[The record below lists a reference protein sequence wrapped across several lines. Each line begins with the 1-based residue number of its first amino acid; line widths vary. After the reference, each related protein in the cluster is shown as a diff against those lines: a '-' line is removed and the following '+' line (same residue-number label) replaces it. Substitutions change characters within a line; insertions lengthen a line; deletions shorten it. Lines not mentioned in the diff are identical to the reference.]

1 MLKQFYEKALPRQG
15 VYCVSA
21 IDPSSK
27 KTINRF
33 AETLDEVVVEVEKFN
48 QKQQNVYVA
57 LGSFDG
63 FSRKAE
69 HCIFFRSFFIDLDV
83 GIDKAEQGKGYASK
97 EEALE
102 ALDIFLEQTELP
114 PPVRLDSGTGIHA
127 YWLLDEEVPI
137 EEYLPYAEKFKA
149 FCLARIHADPAVMAD
164 ASRIMRCP
172 GSLNYKT
179 DPPSPAFVID
189 EVIHSYNF
197 SAFKDFL
204 GEVAEEKSVD
214 DIIAAL
220 PKGLDDETRKMLKM
234 DNFTFNFE
242 TLAEKSFEG
251 SGCAQVLH
259 ALENEKTVGRDLWAG
274 VLTVAVHCEDGSEAI
289 HKMSSEHPDYNYE
302 ATEKTARSFNAP
314 RTCDWFAE
322 NFPERCEGCA
332 HRGKIKTPIVLGR
345 KFQPAPSR
353 KDAEESVWETP
364 NSKDI
369 LELPAALSPFVR
381 GASGG
386 IYYVPPSK
394 KDRKGV
400 VHQEDPKLV
409 CAYDLYPVRRL
420 YSTIDGECL
429 TMRLVLPNDE
439 PREFLLPMK
448 AAYAQDKLKD
458 ITASNGVLCAPTAL
472 PHLMNYVVKW
482 GQYMVS
488 TVKADIMRMQMGWT
502 ETETADLMQGG
513 FVIGQT
519 EVRKT
524 GEVSCAASPLVKG
537 LAKFLKGNGSYE
549 KWQESANK
557 LNLPS
562 LEIHAFTMLCGFGS
576 PLMQLMSTSGVVVSL
591 LGRSGAAKTGAMY
604 AGLSIFGHPKELS
617 VYEATDNGLVMRFI
631 NLRSLMFG
639 LDEVGGRDPK
649 VLSHLT
655 HSISQ
660 GKAKIRMQSSVNAE
674 REHLMNA
681 ALIAV
686 FTTNESVYSKFELDK
701 AAPDGEAARVVEF
714 LMKKPDVL
722 QGAGGSALGRS
733 IFDTFRH
740 HYGHAGPIYIQKL
753 FELGIDDILAKIEKW
768 RAKFVA
774 TFGDD
779 ATYRFYENLVAATFA
794 GGEIAVEAGIVNLD
808 LDRIFNHIVKEM
820 IMIRDKVVKI
830 NRLDY
835 ETLLGDFLNEHL
847 GSLLVI
853 KEEKV
858 VMEPRFS
865 IVGRLSSD
873 EGAIAV
879 SKSVFD
885 KWLNKRNVSARE
897 FEVNMKEKGVLD
909 KVKVGRLATGWKHA
923 PSNTASTNY
932 YFHTQIPTELIAH
945 EDEAH
950 ANTGT

>member
-21 IDPSSK
+21 IDPQSK

-33 AETLDEVVVEVEKFN
+33 AESLDELVVEVEKFK
-48 QKQQNVYVA
+48 QKEQNVYVA

-69 HCIFFRSFFIDLDV
+69 HCIFYRSFFIDLDV
-83 GIDKAEQGKGYASK
+83 GQEKADQGKGYATK
-97 EEALE
+97 EEALS
-102 ALDIFLEQTELP
+102 ALNKFLEQTELP

-149 FCLARIHADPAVMAD
+149 YCLARIHADPAVMAD

-172 GSLNYKT
+172 ESLNYKT
-179 DPPSPAFVID
+179 DPPSPAFLID
-189 EVIHSYNF
+189 TELYEYTF
-197 SAFKDFL
+197 EAFKSFL
-204 GEVAEEKSVD
+204 GEAEKPIN
-214 DIIAAL
+214 DIIASL
-220 PKGLDDETRKMLKM
+220 PKGLDDETRKIWKT
-234 DNFTFNFE
+234 DNFLFSFDA
-242 TLAEKSFEG
+242 LAEKSFEG
-251 SGCAQVLH
+251 SGCAQVLY

-274 VLTVAVHCEDGSEAI
+274 VLTIAVHCEDGNEAI

-314 RTCDWFAE
+314 RTCEWFAD
-322 NFPERCEGCA
+322 NFPERCNGCS
-332 HRGKIKTPIVLGR
+332 HRGKIKTPIVLGK
-345 KFQPAPSR
+345 KFQPAAAR
-353 KDAEESVWETP
+353 KEEEESVWQTP

-369 LELPAALSPFVR
+369 LELPIALSPFVR
-381 GASGG
+381 GVNGG
-386 IYYVPPSK
+386 IYYVPSPK

-400 VHQEDPKLV
+400 VHESDPQLV
-409 CAYDLYPVRRL
+409 CSYDFYPIRRM
-420 YSTIDGECL
+420 YSPIDGECL

-448 AAYAQDKLKD
+448 AAYATDKLKD
-458 ITASNGVLCAPTAL
+458 ITASNGVLCTPAAL

-502 ETETADLMQGG
+502 ESETADILEGG

-519 EVRKT
+519 EMRKT
-524 GEVSCAASPLVKG
+524 GAVDCASSPYVKG
-537 LAKFLKGNGSYE
+537 LAKFLKPHGTYQ
-549 KWQESANK
+549 KWQDAANK

-576 PLMQLMSTSGVVVSL
+576 PLMQFMSTSGVVVSL

-617 VYEATDNGLVMRFI
+617 VYDATDNGLVMRFI
-631 NLRSLMFG
+631 NMRSILFG
-639 LDEVGGRDPK
+639 LDEVGNKEPK

-655 HSISQ
+655 HSISH
-660 GKAKIRMQSSVNAE
+660 GKAKIRLQSSINAE
-674 REHLMNA
+674 REHLLSA
-681 ALIAV
+681 SLIAI

-714 LMKKPDVL
+714 LMKKPEIL
-722 QGAGGSALGRS
+722 QGDGGSTLGRS

-740 HYGHAGPIYIQKL
+740 NYGYAGPIYIEELMKL
-753 FELGIDDILAKIEKW
+753 GVDHILERIEHW
-768 RAKFVA
+768 RARFIA
-774 TFGDD
+774 MFGADG
-779 ATYRFYENLVAATFA
+779 TYRFYENLIAATFT
-794 GGEIAVEAGIVNLD
+794 GGEIAVNAGIIKID
-808 LDRIFNHIVKEM
+808 LDRVFSHVVKEM
-820 IMIRDKVVKI
+820 VMIRDKVVKI
-830 NRLDY
+830 NKLDY
-835 ETLLGDFLNEHL
+835 ETLLGDFLNENL

-853 KEEKV
+853 KEGKV

-873 EGAIAV
+873 DGTIAI

-885 KWLNKRNVSARE
+885 KWLNKRNVSSRE
-897 FEVNMKEKGVLD
+897 FEVNMKEKGMLQT
-909 KVKVGRLATGWKHA
+909 VKVGRLATGWKHA
-923 PSNTASTNY
+923 PSNTSCTNY
-932 YFHTQIPTELIAH
+932 YFKSDIPTELIAH
-945 EDEAH
+945 EDGTH

>member
-1 MLKQFYEKALPRQG
+1 MPRQG

-21 IDPSSK
+21 IDPQTK
-27 KTINRF
+27 KTINKF
-33 AETLDEVVVEVEKFN
+33 AETLDDLVVEVEKFKN
-48 QKQQNVYVA
+48 RQQNVYVA

-69 HCIFFRSFFIDLDV
+69 HCIFYRSFFIDLDV
-83 GIDKAEQGKGYASK
+83 GQEKADQGKGYATK
-97 EEALE
+97 EEALS
-102 ALDIFLEQTELP
+102 ALDKFLEQTELP

-149 FCLARIHADPAVMAD
+149 YCLERIYADPAVMAD

-172 GSLNYKT
+172 ESLNYKT
-179 DPPSPAFVID
+179 DPPSPAFLID
-189 EVIHSYNF
+189 TELCQYDF
-197 SAFKDFL
+197 AAFKDFL
-204 GEVAEEKSVD
+204 GEAEKPVN
-214 DIIAAL
+214 DIIASL
-220 PKGLDDETRKMLKM
+220 PKGLDEETRKMLKM
-234 DNFTFNFE
+234 DNFSFSFE
-242 TLAEKSFEG
+242 ALAEKSFGG

-274 VLTVAVHCEDGSEAI
+274 VLTIAVHCEDGDEAI

-314 RTCDWFAE
+314 RTCDWFAD
-322 NFPERCEGCA
+322 NFPERCQGCP

-345 KFQPAPSR
+345 KFQPAQAR
-353 KDAEESVWETP
+353 KETEESVWKAP
-364 NSKDI
+364 DSKDF
-369 LELPAALSPFVR
+369 LELPGALTPFVR
-381 GASGG
+381 GVNGG
-386 IYYVPPSK
+386 IYYVPAPK

-400 VHQEDPKLV
+400 VHESDPQLV
-409 CAYDLYPVRRL
+409 SAYDLYPTKRM
-420 YSTIDGECL
+420 YSPIDGECL
-429 TMRLVLPNDE
+429 TMRLILPNDE

-448 AAYAQDKLKD
+448 AAYASDKLKD

-502 ETETADLMQGG
+502 ESETAEIFKGG
-513 FVIGQT
+513 FVIGNT
-519 EVRKT
+519 EIRKT
-524 GEVSCAASPLVKG
+524 GIVECASSPYVKG
-537 LAKFLKGNGSYE
+537 LAKFLKPQGSYE
-549 KWQESANK
+549 KWQEAANK

-562 LEIHAFTMLCGFGS
+562 LELHAFTMLCGFGS

-604 AGLSIFGHPKELS
+604 AGLSIFGNPKELS
-617 VYEATDNGLVMRFI
+617 VYEATDNGLVMRFV
-631 NLRSLMFG
+631 NMRSLMFG
-639 LDEVGGRDPK
+639 LDEVGNKDSK
-649 VLSHLT
+649 VLSHVT
-655 HSISQ
+655 HNISH
-660 GKAKIRMQSSVNAE
+660 GKAKIRLQGTVNAE
-674 REHLMNA
+674 REHAMSA
-681 ALIAV
+681 ALIGV
-686 FTTNESVYSKFELDK
+686 YTTNESVYSKFELDK

-714 LMKKPDVL
+714 LLRKPDIL
-722 QGAGGSALGRS
+722 QKEGGGALGRA

-740 HYGHAGPIYIQKL
+740 NYGYAGPIYIQELFKL
-753 FELGIDDILAKIEKW
+753 DLESILARIEYW
-768 RAKFVA
+768 RDRFTAM
-774 TFGDD
+774 FGEDG
-779 ATYRFYENLVAATFA
+779 TYRFYENLVAAVFT
-794 GGEIAVEAGIVNLD
+794 GGEIAMNAKIIDID
-808 LDRIFNHIVKEM
+808 LDRVFTHVVKEM

-830 NRLDY
+830 NKLDY
-835 ETLLGDFLNEHL
+835 ETLLGDFLNENL

-853 KEEKV
+853 KESKV

-873 EGAIAV
+873 EGTIAI

-897 FEVNMKEKGVLD
+897 FEVNMKEKGVLQH
-909 KVKVGRLATGWKHA
+909 VKVGRLATGWKHA
-923 PSNTASTNY
+923 PSNTSCTNY
-932 YFHTQIPTELIAH
+932 YFKSDLPTELITH
-945 EDEAH
+945 EDETH